1 MGTVGSRGPGC
12 PGASCFRGN
21 ALCGVGGTFAG
32 IHDAV
37 EEQNDCIG
45 CYGGAVGMLITKA

>member
-1 MGTVGSRGPGC
+1 MGSVGLRAPAATVRLAS
-12 PGASCFRGN
+12 GAMV
-21 ALCGVGGTFAG
+21 CGVLGAFAG